1 MMMVK
6 MFSCGVLEKT
16 PLSCP
21 FFLFLFSKNW
31 KKNSGCSHEFL
42 VKIQNSVIF
51 DFFSKYAII
60 MAFFMSFF
68 DKKAHFSHSLFGQNM
83 LKSQFFDFSTLLSWF
98 FAKNWKNVTLL
109 SFRPHIS
116 NPMAVLFGIFARPK
130 QLRCNALVFV
140 KICWK

>member
-6 MFSCGVLEKT
+6 MFSYGVLGKT
-16 PLSCP
+16 PPSCL
-21 FFLFLFSKNW
+21 FWFLFSKNY
-31 KKNSGCSHEFL
+31 KNSGCSHEFL

-116 NPMAVLFGIFARPK
+116 NPMAVLFGIFSRPK
-130 QLRCNALVFV
+130 QLRSNALVFV

>member
-6 MFSCGVLEKT
+6 MFSYGVLGKT
-16 PLSCP
+16 PPSCL
-21 FFLFLFSKNW
+21 FFWFLFSKNY
-31 KKNSGCSHEFL
+31 KNSGFSHEFL

-51 DFFSKYAII
+51 YFFSKYAII

-68 DKKAHFSHSLFGQNM
+68 DIKAHFSHTLFGQNI

-116 NPMAVLFGIFARPK
+116 NPMAVLFGIFSRPK
-130 QLRCNALVFV
+130 QLRSNALVFV